1 MESDISQAA
10 QVAVEPAGVA
20 RILYSGGANSPK
32 QPSPAEHLGSMASP
46 TTSTQSRPSSS
57 DTAAPKHDSAV
68 ELASDIRKPNRVSVS
83 FPIQPS
89 ALGVEYASPG
99 GRRASPSPLFDP
111 TFAFPPQAA
120 RTPVPASR
128 QPSPT
133 DNGFLTALAAQER
146 RVLELKEELHKAEQ
160 ELDKLKRQWA
170 AQESVKKRQDAH
182 HVQPLR
188 PLSTELG
195 SPQDDD
201 TNSSSAW
208 TQKEMEKRKS
218 IVASS
223 KPTHRRVFS
232 GSRHTRALSL
242 LSPDKMNQKTFP
254 SPTETK
260 QPESPPRP
268 PPVSRMNTAPD
279 LLEQIRNT
287 NTMDDITSPVS
298 DTPKETFRLS
308 RQMASDFKDGLWT
321 FFEDLR
327 QATVGDEGIVGP
339 QPKTNRS
346 SMKPPSKPTRNAE
359 GPQKSHER
367 KNSRPEKTRGASTRP
382 SRPSTTTD
390 TSPKT
395 KSTSSPS
402 RSLPVVPRRQS
413 VDVWAKE
420 SAKSNPSGSPQSKV
434 TGLRKKSQVPKQDA
448 LPVASDVE
456 EPWDMW
462 DTPEKRST
470 PRHPSSNP
478 SQSSSTST
486 STAATS
492 SASAP
497 GANVTEEQSR
507 NTTPKGKRITA
518 TSAGQK
524 DAIPWPTLQ
533 KLTPGNLKRTASNL
547 MNEWERSITPP
558 SADRKGSKED
568 YLSWP
573 SPMNP

>member
-1 MESDISQAA
+1 
-10 QVAVEPAGVA
+10 
-20 RILYSGGANSPK
+20 
-32 QPSPAEHLGSMASP
+32 MASP
-46 TTSTQSRPSSS
+46 TTSIQSRPSSS
-57 DTAAPKHDSAV
+57 EAAAPKHDSAV
-68 ELASDIRKPNRVSVS
+68 ELASEIRKTNRVSVS

-89 ALGVEYASPG
+89 ALGIESAPSG
-99 GRRASPSPLFDP
+99 ARRASPSPLFDP

-120 RTPVPASR
+120 RTPVTASR

-146 RVLELKEELHKAEQ
+146 HVLELKEELHKAEQ

-188 PLSTELG
+188 PLSTDLG
-195 SPQDDD
+195 SAQDDD
-201 TNSSSAW
+201 TNGSSAS
-208 TQKEMEKRKS
+208 TQKEAEKRKS
-218 IVASS
+218 TVASS

-242 LSPDKMNQKTFP
+242 LSPDKMNEKTFP
-254 SPTETK
+254 SPPETK

-268 PPVSRMNTAPD
+268 APLSRMNTAPD

-287 NTMDDITSPVS
+287 NTMEDITSPVS
-298 DTPKETFRLS
+298 ETPKEAFRLS
-308 RQMASDFKDGLWT
+308 RQMATDFKDGLWT

-339 QPKTNRS
+339 PPKPNRS
-346 SMKPPSKPTRNAE
+346 TMKPPSKSARNSA

-367 KNSRPEKTRGASTRP
+367 KNSRPEKTRGP
-382 SRPSTTTD
+382 SDRRPSTTTD
-390 TSPKT
+390 AAPKT
-395 KSTSSPS
+395 KSTSSSS
-402 RSLPVVPRRQS
+402 RSRPVVPRRQS
-413 VDVWAKE
+413 VDIWAKE
-420 SAKSNPSGSPQSKV
+420 CAKSNPSGSPQPKV
-434 TGLRKKSQVPKQDA
+434 TGLRKKSQVPKHDA
-448 LPVASDVE
+448 LPVASDNE
-456 EPWDMW
+456 EPWDTW
-462 DTPEKRST
+462 DTPEKRFT
-470 PRHPSSNP
+470 PVKSSSNP

-492 SASAP
+492 PASAL
-497 GANVTEEQSR
+497 NVNTIEERSR
-507 NTTPKGKRITA
+507 NTTPKGKRMTTTNA
-518 TSAGQK
+518 SKK

-533 KLTPGNLKRTASNL
+533 NFTPVNLKRTASNL
-547 MNEWERSITPP
+547 MSEWERSITPP
-558 SADRKGSKED
+558 SAERKGSRED